1 MMATQWQN
9 SRREDH
15 RPCTGVFSRVTGL
28 LCSHDLQRAQTT
40 GALPV
45 PDDIHPHWL
54 LREASLPVTPQLPS
68 QSPSHSPSPALG
80 RQLQPTEGQN
90 PALEHASGPVVDPQ
104 LLALNALDNVRD
116 PEVIP
121 GWRSQRGGRQP
132 ESSTRRDPSLFE
144 VVEGAVEARN
154 RQERARGQ
162 RGRARGQGRGR
173 GGAQGP
179 RGGHGRA
186 QGPRGG
192 RGRAQDQR
200 GAHGQT
206 QQPEDLQEQLAP
218 DQEQLQMTLSQF
230 AGFAPV
236 ANRLSEM
243 RTRGQRGPRAQA
255 APTYRGV
262 PEGLVGSFQLAS
274 Q

>member
-1 MMATQWQN
+1 M
-9 SRREDH
+9 
-15 RPCTGVFSRVTGL
+15 
-28 LCSHDLQRAQTT
+28 
-40 GALPV
+40 
-45 PDDIHPHWL
+45 
-54 LREASLPVTPQLPS
+54 
-68 QSPSHSPSPALG
+68 
-80 RQLQPTEGQN
+80 
-90 PALEHASGPVVDPQ
+90 
-104 LLALNALDNVRD
+104 
-116 PEVIP
+116 
-121 GWRSQRGGRQP
+121 
-132 ESSTRRDPSLFE
+132 
-144 VVEGAVEARN
+144 
-154 RQERARGQ
+154 
-162 RGRARGQGRGR
+162 
-173 GGAQGP
+173 
-179 RGGHGRA
+179 GGHGRA

-192 RGRAQDQR
+192 RGRPQDQR

>member
-1 MMATQWQN
+1 M
-9 SRREDH
+9 
-15 RPCTGVFSRVTGL
+15 
-28 LCSHDLQRAQTT
+28 
-40 GALPV
+40 
-45 PDDIHPHWL
+45 
-54 LREASLPVTPQLPS
+54 
-68 QSPSHSPSPALG
+68 
-80 RQLQPTEGQN
+80 QPTEGQN

-121 GWRSQRGGRQP
+121 GRRSQRGGRQP
-132 ESSTRRDPSLFE
+132 ESSTCRDPSLFE

-154 RQERARGQ
+154 RQERAQGQ

-173 GGAQGP
+173 GGAQGS

-192 RGRAQDQR
+192 CGRAQDQR

-206 QQPEDLQEQLAP
+206 QQPEDL
-218 DQEQLQMTLSQF
+218 QEQLQMTLSQF

-255 APTYRGV
+255 APTYQGV